1 MSRKDYKHLYQAYD
15 PKSEAVKELDQ
26 ALKVIGTAAYAKGHY
41 ESDIKGPGEFLIHT
55 LMTSWTKLISEPF
68 FSGARSQPAEA
79 IKLHRKLTPKS
90 TDAIIDAFEV
100 ISNTDARGPSI
111 SAMYGFLEEAA
122 SVALQIHEAME
133 RAIKGSRPGLL
144 ESGYGTCPCCFNVQ
158 GVKADH
164 MVNHGY
170 MKPDRWNRTAG
181 CEGAG
186 EPPLELS
193 TIGLEKMLER
203 HRGWIKA
210 RQGEVDHP
218 ETVESVWTKDKGSI
232 TPDMPNFEKLRDN
245 YVKSLPHEIGQA
257 KTDLILGEEK
267 LGEWAAKLEVS
278 APKP

>member
-1 MSRKDYKHLYQAYD
+1 MSRKDYKHLYKAYD
-15 PKSEAVKELDQ
+15 PKSEETKELDQ
-26 ALKVIGTAAYAKGHY
+26 ALKTVGKAAFSKGHY
-41 ESDIKGPGEFLIHT
+41 ESDVKGPGEM
-55 LMTSWTKLISEPF
+55 LMHAITTSWTKLISEPF
-68 FSGARSQPAEA
+68 FAGSRSQPPEA

-90 TDAIIDAFEV
+90 TDAILNGFEE
-100 ISNTDARGPSI
+100 ISRTDARGPSI

-122 SVALQIHEAME
+122 SVAIQIDDAMK

-193 TIGLEKMLER
+193 TIGLEKMLDR
-203 HRGWIKA
+203 HRRWVDD
-210 RQGEVDHP
+210 RQSEVEAPD
-218 ETVESVWTKDKGSI
+218 TIESVWISGKSI
-232 TPDMPNFEKLRDN
+232 TPDMPNFAKARDT
-245 YVKSLPHEIGQA
+245 YVKGLPYEISQA
-257 KTDLILGEEK
+257 QKDITLGEEK
-267 LGEWAAKLEVS
+267 LAEWAAKLEVS
-278 APKP
+278 APKR

>member
-1 MSRKDYKHLYQAYD
+1 
-15 PKSEAVKELDQ
+15 
-26 ALKVIGTAAYAKGHY
+26 
-41 ESDIKGPGEFLIHT
+41 
-55 LMTSWTKLISEPF
+55 
-68 FSGARSQPAEA
+68 
-79 IKLHRKLTPKS
+79 
-90 TDAIIDAFEV
+90 
-100 ISNTDARGPSI
+100 
-111 SAMYGFLEEAA
+111 MYGFLEEAA
-122 SVALQIHEAME
+122 SAAIQIDDAVK

-170 MKPDRWNRTAG
+170 LKPDRWNRTAG

-203 HRGWIKA
+203 HRGWVKA

-218 ETVESVWTKDKGSI
+218 ETVESVWIGDKSI
-232 TPDMPNFEKLRDN
+232 TPEMPNFEKARAT
-245 YVKSLPHEIGQA
+245 YIKTLPYEIEQA
-257 KTDLILGEEK
+257 KKDIILGEEK
-267 LGEWAAKLEVS
+267 LAEWSAKLEVA